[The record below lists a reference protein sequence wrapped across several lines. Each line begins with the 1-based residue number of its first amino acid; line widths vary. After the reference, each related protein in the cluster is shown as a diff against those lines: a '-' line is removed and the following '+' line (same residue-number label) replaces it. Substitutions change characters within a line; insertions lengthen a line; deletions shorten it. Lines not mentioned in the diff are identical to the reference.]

1 MAADST
7 TRDVRVSPHGTGA
20 EPGARVVQVQKSLMS
35 FNDGV
40 AAANRQA
47 FGSTLVLNIVSS
59 PGSGKTALLERTV
72 QGLTPDMSI
81 AIVVGDLET
90 DNDAMRLNAAG
101 APSVQIATG
110 AVCHLEAEMV
120 ARAVDQL
127 DLQDLDVLVI
137 ENVGNLVCP
146 AAWDLGED
154 LRVTMLSVTE
164 GEDKP
169 LKYPRIFKNADA
181 VVVNKIDIAEVVGF
195 DRDRALEN
203 VRQVAPNARV
213 FELSART
220 GEGLDAW
227 LAFLRERRQAKANQP
242 GIAAGAR

>member
-1 MAADST
+1 
-7 TRDVRVSPHGTGA
+7 
-20 EPGARVVQVQKSLMS
+20 
-35 FNDGV
+35 
-40 AAANRQA
+40 
-47 FGSTLVLNIVSS
+47 
-59 PGSGKTALLERTV
+59 
-72 QGLTPDMSI
+72 
-81 AIVVGDLET
+81 
-90 DNDAMRLNAAG
+90 
-101 APSVQIATG
+101 
-110 AVCHLEAEMV
+110 
-120 ARAVDQL
+120 
-127 DLQDLDVLVI
+127 
-137 ENVGNLVCP
+137 CP

-203 VRQVAPNARV
+203 VRQVVPNARV